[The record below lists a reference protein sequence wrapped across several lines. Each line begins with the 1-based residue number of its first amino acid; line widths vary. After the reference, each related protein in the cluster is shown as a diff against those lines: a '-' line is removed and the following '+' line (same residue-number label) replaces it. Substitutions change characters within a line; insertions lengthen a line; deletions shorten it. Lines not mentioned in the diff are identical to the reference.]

1 MADGLKRLIEL
12 AKRERTPV
20 VDVSAAVLLRL
31 HEDAEE
37 EEAYSP
43 RLFAWLG
50 GAAAAA
56 AAVAVVATMDAWLS
70 WHEPLAELLPE
81 FQAWL

>member
-1 MADGLKRLIEL
+1 MMRLVAL
-12 AKRERTPV
+12 AKRERIPA
-20 VDVSAAVLLRL
+20 VDTAAGVLLRL
-31 HEDAEE
+31 REEAED
-37 EEAYSP
+37 EAYSP

-56 AAVAVVATMDAWLS
+56 AGVAVVTTMDAWLS
-70 WHEPLAELLPE
+70 WREPLAELLPE